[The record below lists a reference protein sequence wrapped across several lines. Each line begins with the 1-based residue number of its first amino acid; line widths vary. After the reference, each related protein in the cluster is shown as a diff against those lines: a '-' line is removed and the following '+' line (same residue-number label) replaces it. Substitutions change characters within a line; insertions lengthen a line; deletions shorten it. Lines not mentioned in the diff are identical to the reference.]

1 MRLVLQRVS
10 RAAVSWDS
18 QRQEI
23 GLGLA
28 ILVGVGPAD
37 DEATAGRLA
46 EKVAQLRIF
55 EDEEGKTN
63 RSLQDVGGEA
73 LVVSQFTLYAD
84 VSRGRRPGFTGAA
97 APDLADR
104 LYRHF
109 AGALAALG
117 VAVQTGSFGAEM
129 DLELVNHGPFTVL
142 IDTDSLSRS

>member
-1 MRLVLQRVS
+1 MRVVLQRVT
-10 RAAVSWDS
+10 RAAVRWGSE
-18 QRQEI
+18 RNEI
-23 GLGLA
+23 GIGLA

-37 DEATAGRLA
+37 DEATAVRLA

-55 EDEEGKTN
+55 EDEEGKIN
-63 RSLQDVGGEA
+63 RSLQDVEGEA

-109 AGALAALG
+109 AAALAAHG
-117 VAVQTGSFGAEM
+117 ITVMTGSFGAEM
-129 DLELVNHGPFTVL
+129 DVELVNHGPFTLV
-142 IDTDSLSRS
+142 IDTEDVFR

>member
-1 MRLVLQRVS
+1 MRVVLQRVT

-84 VSRGRRPGFTGAA
+84 VSRGRRAGFTGAA
-97 APDLADR
+97 APGPAER
-104 LYRHF
+104 IYESF
-109 AGALAALG
+109 AAALAAQG
-117 VAVQTGSFGAEM
+117 ITVKTGSFGAEM
-129 DLELVNHGPFTVL
+129 DVELVNHGPFTVL
-142 IDTDSLSRS
+142 IDTDSLSG

>member
-1 MRLVLQRVS
+1 MRVVLQRVT
-10 RAAVSWDS
+10 RAAVSWGTE
-18 QRQEI
+18 RREI

-37 DEATAGRLA
+37 GEATAGRLA

-84 VSRGRRPGFTGAA
+84 LSRGRRPGFTSAA
-97 APDLADR
+97 APSLAEGV
-104 LYRHF
+104 YEFF
-109 AGALAALG
+109 AAALAAHG
-117 VAVQTGSFGAEM
+117 IPVRTGSFGAEM
-129 DLELVNHGPFTVL
+129 DLELVNHGPFTIL
-142 IDTDSLSRS
+142 IDTDNLSG